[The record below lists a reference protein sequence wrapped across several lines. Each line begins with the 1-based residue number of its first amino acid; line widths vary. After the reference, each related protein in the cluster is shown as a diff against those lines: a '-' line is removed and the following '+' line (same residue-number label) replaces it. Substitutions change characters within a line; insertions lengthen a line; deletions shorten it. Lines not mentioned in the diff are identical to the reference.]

1 MFKTKSEKLLA
12 LVLLITGLGLG
23 GFTLFRNSDA
33 LGSLVSGDTEEL
45 IQSID
50 TSLEL
55 QTMGIEIREK
65 YNAMKKELTV
75 EGTDSDQWLTIR
87 QDILNVFQKVGLSN
101 AGDYQR
107 ITLGDTDKSNEDF
120 KIMTYSIEQIICT
133 SAQLGQ
139 LLYELEKSSNV
150 MEIISC
156 DVENLFTD
164 TGQLGNRQLQDRAN
178 LFRTGLLSVNLEIA
192 RLIEYR
198 VGEAPKKRTRTTR

>member
-198 VGEAPKKRTRTTR
+198 AGEAPKKRTRTTR